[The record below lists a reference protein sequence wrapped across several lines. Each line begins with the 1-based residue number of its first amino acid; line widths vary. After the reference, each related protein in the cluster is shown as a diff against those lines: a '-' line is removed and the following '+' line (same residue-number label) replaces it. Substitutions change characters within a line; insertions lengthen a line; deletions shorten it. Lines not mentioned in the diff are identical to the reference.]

1 MNIGKWK
8 YEMLN
13 INEYEMSCYILW
25 LLCLILLIYDNLI
38 FLDLIGL
45 YVMNFCV
52 IEIKFVYCIYEN
64 LC

>member
-1 MNIGKWK
+1 MKIWDVEYKW
-8 YEMLN
+8 
-13 INEYEMSCYILW
+13 IWNE
-25 LLCLILLIYDNLI
+25 LLIYDNLI
-38 FLDLIGL
+38 ILDLIGL